1 MKEEIKKNVY
11 EIIKEIDISI
21 SEEKII
27 SSKNLISDL
36 GFDSLKMI
44 SFIVAIENK
53 FKIEFDDDDLDI
65 TKFDSLENVLCIIE
79 NKCELRDEMQ

>member
-1 MKEEIKKNVY
+1 M
-11 EIIKEIDISI
+11 
-21 SEEKII
+21 
-27 SSKNLISDL
+27 

-65 TKFDSLENVLCIIE
+65 TKLDSLENVLCIIE

>member
-53 FKIEFDDDDLDI
+53 FKIEFDDDLDI
-65 TKFDSLENVLCIIE
+65 TKLDSLENVLCIIE

>member
-65 TKFDSLENVLCIIE
+65 TKLDSLENVLCIIE

>member
-1 MKEEIKKNVY
+1 MKEEIKKTVY

-65 TKFDSLENVLCIIE
+65 TKLDSLENVLCIIE

>member
-11 EIIKEIDISI
+11 EIRKEIDISI
-21 SEEKII
+21 SDEKII
-27 SSKNLISDL
+27 SSKNVVSDF
-36 GFDSLKMI
+36 GFDSLKRI

-65 TKFDSLENVLCIIE
+65 TKLDSLENVLCIIE

>member
-1 MKEEIKKNVY
+1 MKEEINVY

-65 TKFDSLENVLCIIE
+65 TKLDSLENVLCIIE